1 MNENSR
7 KTWKTK
13 HGARRVRHEEP
24 TLEEAIA
31 AAQGLSDDSNE
42 QVEIAASLMVGI
54 SHDEVRNELLK
65 RLPASKQVIS
75 PTVLTGR
82 GAARRSVAVEH
93 KRPRRILSSPGN

>member
-1 MNENSR
+1 MSENSR

-31 AAQGLSDDSNE
+31 AAQGLSDDRSE
-42 QVEIAASLMVGI
+42 QVEIAASLMVGV

-65 RLPASKQVIS
+65 QLPAGKPIVQPLVM
-75 PTVLTGR
+75 TGR
-82 GAARRSVAVEH
+82 GATQRGVVVEH
-93 KRPRRILSSPGN
+93 KRPRRILSSRSN